1 MKTYKLVNGSDYAL
15 ELVDGV
21 PTGVQVHT
29 TLNIAYREWL
39 AAGNT
44 PIPAD

>member
-1 MKTYKLVNGSDYAL
+1 MTAYQLVNGSNYAL
-15 ELVDGV
+15 QLLDGV

-29 TLNIAYREWL
+29 TLNPSYLEWL

-44 PIPAD
+44 PLPAD